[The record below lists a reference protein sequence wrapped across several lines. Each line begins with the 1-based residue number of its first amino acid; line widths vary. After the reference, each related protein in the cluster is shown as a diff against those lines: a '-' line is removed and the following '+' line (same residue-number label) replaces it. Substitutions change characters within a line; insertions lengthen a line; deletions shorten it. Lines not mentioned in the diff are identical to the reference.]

1 MSERKMA
8 SIRRIDEI
16 RPIEGAD
23 AIEAYRVGG
32 WWVVDKKNAHKVNDL
47 VVYVE
52 IDSWIPHAIAP
63 FLSKGKEPREYNG
76 VKGERLRTVKLRG
89 TTSQGLLLPIDEKM
103 LIDWEVAHLVWGSDD
118 GNAAPKFV
126 GGEDVSE
133 LLGIQK
139 WEAPIPAQLAGDV
152 DGPFPSFIPKTDQE
166 RIQNLTEE
174 LKTWQDNP
182 NFTWEI
188 TEKCDGSSMTV
199 FVNGDQEGVCSR
211 NWNLKETAGNTLWN
225 VARRESVIEKI
236 RESGRNLALQGEIL
250 GEGIQGNAY
259 ALKGQDFFL
268 FDIYDINRGEYL
280 TPMDRRV
287 FADTHG
293 IKHVPVIAKEMVIQE
308 WVTGLL
314 TMADGSSVLNPKANR
329 EGLVFKCNTFGGPS
343 FKAISNRWLMKNDG

>member
-8 SIRRIDEI
+8 TIRRIDEI

-52 IDSWIPHAIAP
+52 IDAFIPHAIAP

-89 TTSQGLLLPIDEKM
+89 QVSQGLLLPIET
-103 LIDWEVAHLVWGSDD
+103 AFPGSDRRFWWSQVNVD
-118 GNAAPKFV
+118 I
-126 GGEDVSE
+126 SE
-133 LLGIQK
+133 RLGIQK

-152 DGPFPSFIPKTDQE
+152 EGVFPTVVPKTDQE

-174 LKTWQDNP
+174 LKTWQSNIA
-182 NFTWEI
+182 FTWEV
-188 TEKCDGSSMTV
+188 TEKLDGSSMTV
-199 FVNGDQEGVCSR
+199 FVHGEREGVCSR
-211 NWNLKETAGNTLWN
+211 NWSLKETAGNTLWS
-225 VARRESVIEKI
+225 VARRERLIEKV
-236 RESGRNLALQGEIL
+236 RQTGRNLALQGEL
-250 GEGIQGNAY
+250 VGEGIQGNAY
-259 ALKGQDFFL
+259 NVKGQDFRL
-268 FDIYDINRGEYL
+268 FDIYDIDRGEYL
-280 TPMDRRV
+280 GPLERRV
-287 FADTHG
+287 FAETHG
-293 IKHVPVIAKEMVIQE
+293 IKHVPVLATEMVIEE

-314 TMADGSSVLNPKANR
+314 TMADGVSTLNPKANR

-343 FKAISNRWLMKNDG
+343 FKAISNKWLIKNDG

>member
-8 SIRRIDEI
+8 TIRRIDEI
-16 RPIEGAD
+16 RPIQDAD

-52 IDSWIPHAIAP
+52 IDAFIPHEIAP

-89 TTSQGLLLPIDEKM
+89 TTSQGLLLPLSILPHSLGFEFATDKT
-103 LIDWEVAHLVWGSDD
+103 V
-118 GNAAPKFV
+118 
-126 GGEDVSE
+126 GEDVS
-133 LLGIQK
+133 LWLGIQK

-152 DGPFPSFIPKTDQE
+152 EGVFPTVIPKTDQE

-174 LKTWQDNP
+174 LKTWQSNSA
-182 NFTWEI
+182 FTWEV

-199 FVNGDQEGVCSR
+199 FVHGDREGVCSR
-211 NWNLKETAGNTLWN
+211 NWALKETAGNTLWS
-225 VARRESVIEKI
+225 VARRERLIEKV
-236 RESGRNLALQGEIL
+236 RQTGRNLALQGELI

-259 ALKGQDFFL
+259 NIKGQDFRL
-268 FDIYDINRGEYL
+268 FDIYDIDRGEYL
-280 TPMDRRV
+280 GPLERRV
-287 FADTHG
+287 FAETHG
-293 IKHVPVIAKEMVIQE
+293 IKHVPVLATEMVIEE

-314 TMADGSSVLNPKANR
+314 TMADGVSTLNPKTNR

-343 FKAISNRWLMKNDG
+343 FKAISNKWLIKNDG